1 MSSKI
6 TFLNNDQLIEKV
18 VLIIL
23 TSLLNLTITVI
34 SNNQTLKQLRV
45 FWLNDK
51 SHEYATHIIN
61 KKQELIGQ
69 YTRIINQYKMFE
81 LHKAR
86 VKVAESLLDKI

>member
-45 FWLNDK
+45 F
-51 SHEYATHIIN
+51 
-61 KKQELIGQ
+61 
-69 YTRIINQYKMFE
+69 
-81 LHKAR
+81 
-86 VKVAESLLDKI
+86 